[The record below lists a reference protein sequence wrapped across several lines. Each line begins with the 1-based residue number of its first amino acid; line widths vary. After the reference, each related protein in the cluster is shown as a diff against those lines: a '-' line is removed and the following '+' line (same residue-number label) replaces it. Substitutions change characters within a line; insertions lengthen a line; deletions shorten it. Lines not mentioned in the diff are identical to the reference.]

1 VTGGSDGLG
10 RAYAIELAKMGFNI
24 IIIGRRKEKLEET
37 KTILE

>member
-1 VTGGSDGLG
+1 MTGGSDGLG

-37 KTILE
+37 KTMLE

>member
-1 VTGGSDGLG
+1 MTGGSDGLG